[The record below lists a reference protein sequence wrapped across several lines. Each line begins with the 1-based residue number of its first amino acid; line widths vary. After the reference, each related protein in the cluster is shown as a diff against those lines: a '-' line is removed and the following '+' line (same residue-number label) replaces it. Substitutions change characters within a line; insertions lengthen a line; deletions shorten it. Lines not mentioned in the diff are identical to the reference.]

1 MIDITAIEQPDRRRV
16 VCLTIIDGKEYARLV
31 AFANALNGF
40 PGLETDNTAATV
52 YANFF
57 AFPCNL
63 DDDAGEAAAQI
74 AESIDLG
81 DVDDQEERRKIHELT
96 DVLTDAAKAGEVAA

>member
-1 MIDITAIEQPDRRRV
+1 MIDVTAIEQTDRRRV

-57 AFPCNL
+57 TCSYDL
-63 DDDAGEAAAQI
+63 DETAEEAAAQI

-96 DVLTDAAKAGEVAA
+96 DVLTDAANAGEVAA

>member
-1 MIDITAIEQPDRRRV
+1 MINIKAFQQSDRKRV
-16 VCLTIIDGKEYARLV
+16 VCVTVVDGKEYARLV

-57 AFPCNL
+57 SCSCNL
-63 DDDAGEAAAQI
+63 DETAEEAAAQI

-96 DVLTDAAKAGEVAA
+96 DVLTNAANAGEVAK

>member
-1 MIDITAIEQPDRRRV
+1 MIDITAIEQPDRKRV
-16 VCLTIIDGKEYARLV
+16 VCVTVIDGKKYARLV
-31 AFANALNGF
+31 AFANAMNGF
-40 PGLETDNTAATV
+40 PGLETDNTPATV

-57 AFPCNL
+57 TCSCDL
-63 DDDAGEAAAQI
+63 DDAGEAAAQI

-81 DVDDQEERRKIHELT
+81 DIDDQEERRKIHELT

>member
-1 MIDITAIEQPDRRRV
+1 MINIKAFEQSDRKRV
-16 VCLTIIDGKEYARLV
+16 VCVTVVDGKEYARLV

-57 AFPCNL
+57 TCHCDL
-63 DDDAGEAAAQI
+63 DGDAGEAASQI
-74 AESIDLG
+74 AESIDFG
-81 DVDDQEERRKIHELT
+81 DIDDQEEQRKINELT
-96 DVLTDAAKAGEVAA
+96 DVLTNAANAGEALR

>member
-1 MIDITAIEQPDRRRV
+1 MIDITAIEQPDRKRV
-16 VCLTIIDGKEYARLV
+16 VCVTVIDGKEYARLG
-31 AFANALNGF
+31 AFADAMNRT
-40 PGLETDNTAATV
+40 PYLERDNTPATV

-96 DVLTDAAKAGEVAA
+96 DVLTDAANAGEVAA

>member
-16 VCLTIIDGKEYARLV
+16 VCLTIIDGKEYDRLG
-31 AFANALNGF
+31 AFAAAMNRT
-40 PGLETDNTAATV
+40 PYLERDNTPATV

-63 DDDAGEAAAQI
+63 DGDAGEAAAQI

-81 DVDDQEERRKIHELT
+81 DIDDQEERRKIHELT
-96 DVLTDAAKAGEVAA
+96 DVLTNAANAGEVRQ

>member
-31 AFANALNGF
+31 AFANAMNGF

-57 AFPCNL
+57 TCHCDL
-63 DDDAGEAAAQI
+63 DGDAVEAAAQI

-81 DVDDQEERRKIHELT
+81 DIDDQEERRKIHELT
-96 DVLTDAAKAGEVAA
+96 DVLTNAANAGEVAK